1 MTTSSSFLDV
11 ASYIRPPRVGVAS
24 GLSLAKMLLL
34 RVPRRPGKG
43 VLMAAKALATA
54 VVATEAAWKERTKS
68 KPAGGARQADVRL
81 DRAHATVQARLSH
94 YEIFEPARPDRMTSS
109 TLLARLY
116 PDGLGFLKL
125 AWVEEHAESERRLQ
139 IVEEEELREDLERLV
154 GEPFVAE
161 LFEAHEAYGKA
172 LGITEE
178 KQPAPELSMVE
189 PLRMMVQLISDY
201 ALQVLAFGKLD
212 PDRAVAARRALAP
225 IDVFRQ
231 AASKRGNGGGSA
243 EDEYEL
249 PEGAPAPDSPVPE
262 LSEEL
267 EDAAQ

>member
-1 MTTSSSFLDV
+1 MSTTSSFLDV

-24 GLSLAKMLLL
+24 GLSLAKMLLRL
-34 RVPRRPGKG
+34 VPKRPGKG
-43 VLMAAKALATA
+43 VLMAAKALAAA
-54 VVATEAAWKERTKS
+54 VVATEAAWRERTRS
-68 KPAGGARQADVRL
+68 RPAGGARQADVRL

-94 YEIFEPARPDRMTSS
+94 YDIFEPGRPDRARSS

-125 AWVEEHAESERRLQ
+125 PWIEEHAESERRLQ
-139 IVEEEELREDLERLV
+139 IVEEEELREDLEELV

-161 LFEAHEAYGKA
+161 LFEAHDAYGEA
-172 LGITEE
+172 LGITVA
-178 KQPAPELSMVE
+178 QPPAPEVSMVE
-189 PLRMMVQLISDY
+189 PLRAMVQHISDY

-212 PDRAVAARRALAP
+212 PDKAVAARRALAP
-225 IDVFRQ
+225 IDAFRQ
-231 AASKRGNGGGSA
+231 AASKRGSGGAAG

-262 LSEEL
+262 VSEEL
-267 EDAAQ
+267 EAAE